1 VHLALKFIVGAP
13 YVYMNLLQSVVAKQ
27 IERSHAFASF
37 RRVGL
42 GHNSWLLVE
51 LSGLGRVL
59 SSGAACP
66 LVGLGMSRFDHSC
79 LLLPSG
85 VKRSIPGLRPV
96 YYFFLS
102 LFSAGA
108 YGGRSWRAGRL

>member
-1 VHLALKFIVGAP
+1 VG
-13 YVYMNLLQSVVAKQ
+13 S
-27 IERSHAFASF
+27 
-37 RRVGL
+37 
-42 GHNSWLLVE
+42 GHNGWLVVE

-79 LLLPSG
+79 LLLSNG
-85 VKRSIPGLRPV
+85 VKKSIPGLCSV

-102 LFSAGA
+102 LFSTDA
-108 YGGRSWRAGRL
+108 YGGMFWRAGRL